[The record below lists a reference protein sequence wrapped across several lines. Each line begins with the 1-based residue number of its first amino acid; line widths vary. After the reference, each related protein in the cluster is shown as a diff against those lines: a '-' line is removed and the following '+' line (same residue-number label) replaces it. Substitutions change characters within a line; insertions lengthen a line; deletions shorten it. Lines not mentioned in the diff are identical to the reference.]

1 MHSSLIDASIVSLLT
16 TRLLNHHHHHSSA
29 TKAKEDIVTDLLNLF
44 ISTHEVLMCTP
55 SILDSLNVALDLLS
69 PVVAQHGV
77 VTLYSLLSIEAY
89 RSIIGSKKPLV
100 IALMDLLGTPPSTPT
115 RSIKDVLKALFSLTL
130 YLLNS
135 IALIE
140 LGIMSPLF
148 LVVKDRWRVVVEDAM
163 VVIAWVTGC
172 DDSIKSFRRVDN
184 ISVLV
189 DLVVGGSRRARENVA
204 VTLLNLVKSDGNKTV
219 GDVKEVNG
227 AKAAMRALV
236 SGNSRVSMRGKSKAE
251 VLSRVLES
259 GWGSQL

>member
-1 MHSSLIDASIVSLLT
+1 M
-16 TRLLNHHHHHSSA
+16 
-29 TKAKEDIVTDLLNLF
+29 
-44 ISTHEVLMCTP
+44 
-55 SILDSLNVALDLLS
+55 
-69 PVVAQHGV
+69 
-77 VTLYSLLSIEAY
+77 
-89 RSIIGSKKPLV
+89 
-100 IALMDLLGTPPSTPT
+100 
-115 RSIKDVLKALFSLTL
+115 TL